1 MPAQKTQSKKQPP
14 SEMIRVPVA
23 LKEAVRELSRLHR
36 QGRTTELLQGIQ
48 ELVTKLDSTA
58 DIDSN
63 ASIQQL
69 SERVAQLES
78 RLESGSTDELLPEL
92 ATISLRVEQLES
104 AYNQLI
110 IYLNSKSK
118 PRESSSRYYQG
129 QGEVKIDT
137 YTPQNLAKRLG
148 VDKNTLEQK
157 RVTAKKP
164 EEFIS
169 WSRGRDPSGFG
180 WKYNP
185 DSGLYHPV
193 R

>member
-1 MPAQKTQSKKQPP
+1 
-14 SEMIRVPVA
+14 MIRVPVA

-48 ELVTKLDSTA
+48 ELVTKLDSSA

-63 ASIQQL
+63 ASIKQL
-69 SERVAQLES
+69 AQRVGELES
-78 RLESGSTDELLPEL
+78 RLESRPASELEQQL
-92 ATISLRVEQLES
+92 AAMSLRLEQLES

-118 PRESSSRYYQG
+118 GRQSSSRYYQP
-129 QGEVKIDT
+129 QAEVKIDT
-137 YTPQNLAKRLG
+137 YRPQNLAKRLG
-148 VDKNTLEQK
+148 VDPETLERI
-157 RVTAKKP
+157 RVNAKKP

-169 WSRGRDPSGFG
+169 WSRGRDPSSLG
-180 WKYNP
+180 WRYNQ

>member
-1 MPAQKTQSKKQPP
+1 
-14 SEMIRVPVA
+14 MIRVPVP

-36 QGRTTELLQGIQ
+36 QGRTALVLQGIQ
-48 ELVTKLDSTA
+48 ELVIKLDSTA

-63 ASIQQL
+63 ADIQQL
-69 SERVAQLES
+69 AQRVSKLES
-78 RLESGSTDELLPEL
+78 RLESGSASELEQQL
-92 ATISLRVEQLES
+92 AAMSDRLEQLES

-180 WKYNP
+180 WK
-185 DSGLYHPV
+185 
-193 R
+193 

>member
-1 MPAQKTQSKKQPP
+1 MPAQKTQSKKPPP

-23 LKEAVRELSRLHR
+23 LKDAVRELSRLHR
-36 QGRTTELLQGIQ
+36 SGRTTEVLQGIQ
-48 ELVTKLDSTA
+48 ELVNKLDSTA

-63 ASIQQL
+63 TSIQQL
-69 SERVAQLES
+69 EQRVAELES
-78 RLESGSTDELLPEL
+78 RRSSGSTDEFLEEL
-92 ATISLRVEQLES
+92 TAISDRVEQLET

-118 PRESSSRYYQG
+118 PRQSSSRYYQP

-148 VDKNTLEQK
+148 VDVETLERI
-157 RVTAKKP
+157 RVTAKRP

-169 WSRGRDPSGFG
+169 WSRGRDPSGLG
-180 WKYNP
+180 WRYNP
-185 DSGLYHPV
+185 ESGLYHPV

>member
-1 MPAQKTQSKKQPP
+1 MPTKKTQSKKPPP
-14 SEMIRVPVA
+14 SEMIRVPVP

-48 ELVTKLDSTA
+48 ELVLKLDSSA
-58 DIDSN
+58 DIDSS
-63 ASIQQL
+63 ASIKQL
-69 SERVAQLES
+69 AQRVGELES
-78 RLESGSTDELLPEL
+78 RLDSRPASELEQQL
-92 ATISLRVEQLES
+92 AAMSLRLEQLES

-118 PRESSSRYYQG
+118 GRQSSSRYYQP
-129 QGEVKIDT
+129 QAEVKIDT

-148 VDKNTLEQK
+148 VDPETLERI
-157 RVTAKKP
+157 RVNAKKP

-169 WSRGRDPSGFG
+169 WSRGRDPSSLG
-180 WKYNP
+180 WRYNP
-185 DSGLYHPV
+185 ESGLYHPV

>member
-1 MPAQKTQSKKQPP
+1 MSAQKNQTKKQPP

-23 LKEAVRELSRLHR
+23 LKDAFRSLSRLHR
-36 QGRTTELLQGIQ
+36 QGRTAEVLQGIQ
-48 ELVTKLDSTA
+48 ELVIKLDSSP

-63 ASIQQL
+63 FDIKQL
-69 SERVAQLES
+69 AQRVGELES
-78 RLESGSTDELLPEL
+78 HLESGSSNELEEKL
-92 ATISLRVEQLES
+92 AAMSDRLLQLES

-118 PRESSSRYYQG
+118 PRQSSSQYYRG

-137 YTPQNLAKRLG
+137 YTTQNLASRLG
-148 VDKNTLEQK
+148 VDKNTLEQR

-169 WSRGRDPSGFG
+169 WSRGRDPSGLG
-180 WKYNP
+180 WSYNP
-185 DSGLYHPV
+185 ESGLYHPV
-193 R
+193 K

>member
-1 MPAQKTQSKKQPP
+1 MSAQKNQTKKQPP
-14 SEMIRVPVA
+14 SEMIRVPVP
-23 LKEAVRELSRLHR
+23 LIEAVRSLSRLHR
-36 QGRTTELLQGIQ
+36 QGRTFEMLQGIQ
-48 ELVTKLDSTA
+48 ELIIKLDSNA

-63 ASIQQL
+63 LDIKQL
-69 SERVAQLES
+69 AQRVGELES
-78 RLESGSTDELLPEL
+78 RLESGSSNELEEKL
-92 ATISLRVEQLES
+92 AAMSLRLEQLES

-118 PRESSSRYYQG
+118 PRQSSSRYYQP

-137 YTPQNLAKRLG
+137 YTSQNLASRLG
-148 VDKNTLEQK
+148 VDKDTLEQR

-169 WSRGRDPSGFG
+169 WSRGRDKSGLG
-180 WKYNP
+180 WSYNP
-185 DSGLYHPV
+185 ESGLYHPV

>member
-1 MPAQKTQSKKQPP
+1 MPTKNSQTKKQPP

-36 QGRTTELLQGIQ
+36 QGRTFEVLQGIQ

-69 SERVAQLES
+69 SERVAQLEL
-78 RLESGSTDELLPEL
+78 RGESGSKGELKEEL
-92 ATISLRVEQLES
+92 TAISLRVEQLEK

-118 PRESSSRYYQG
+118 PRQSSSRYYTG

-148 VDKNTLEQK
+148 VDKDTLSQ
-157 RVTAKKP
+157 RRITAKKP

-169 WSRGRDPSGFG
+169 WSRGRDPSGLG
-180 WKYNP
+180 WSYNP
-185 DSGLYHPV
+185 ESGLYHPV

>member
-1 MPAQKTQSKKQPP
+1 MPAQKKQSKKPPP
-14 SEMIRVPVA
+14 SEMLRVPVA
-23 LKEAVRELSRLHR
+23 LKDAVRELSRLHR
-36 QGRTTELLQGIQ
+36 QGRTVEVLQGIQ
-48 ELVTKLDSTA
+48 ELVNKLDSTA

-63 ASIQQL
+63 AGIQQL
-69 SERVAQLES
+69 TQRVAQLES
-78 RLESGSTDELLPEL
+78 RLESNSAGELSEQL
-92 ATISLRVEQLES
+92 ATMRERIEQLES

-110 IYLNSKSK
+110 IYLNSISK
-118 PRESSSRYYQG
+118 RKQSSSRYYQG

-148 VDKNTLEQK
+148 VDSDSLERM

-169 WSRGRDPSGFG
+169 WSRGRDPSGLG
-180 WKYNP
+180 WRYNS

>member
-1 MPAQKTQSKKQPP
+1 MPTPKKQSKKQPP
-14 SEMIRVPVA
+14 SEMLRVPVA

-36 QGRTTELLQGIQ
+36 QGRTNEVLQGIQ
-48 ELVTKLDSTA
+48 DLVSKLDSTA

-69 SERVAQLES
+69 SQRVAELES
-78 RLESGSTDELLPEL
+78 RLESKEAGELD
-92 ATISLRVEQLES
+92 EQLEVMRERIEQLET

-110 IYLNSKSK
+110 IYLNSISK
-118 PRESSSRYYQG
+118 RKQSSSRYYQG

-148 VDKNTLEQK
+148 VDSDSLERM
-157 RVTAKKP
+157 RVTAKQP

-169 WSRGRDPSGFG
+169 WSRGRDPSGLG
-180 WKYNP
+180 WRYNP
-185 DSGLYHPV
+185 DSRLYHPV

>member
-1 MPAQKTQSKKQPP
+1 MPAQKSQTKKQPP
-14 SEMIRVPVA
+14 SEMIRVPVP

-36 QGRTTELLQGIQ
+36 QGRTALVLQGIQ
-48 ELVTKLDSTA
+48 ELVIKLDSTA

-63 ASIQQL
+63 ADIQQL
-69 SERVAQLES
+69 AQRVSKLES
-78 RLESGSTDELLPEL
+78 RLESGSASELEQQL
-92 ATISLRVEQLES
+92 AAMSDRLEQLES